1 MNSMIKEANMGKVIA
16 IANQKGGCGK
26 TTTTVN
32 LAAALVKMGKKVAII
47 DADPQGSCTAS
58 LGYIQPDDIK
68 VTLANIMM
76 DVVNEESLDLGEGLL
91 RHEEGMILIP
101 ANIELAGLEV
111 ALINVM
117 SREMILKAFVDEIRD
132 WYDYI
137 LIDCMPSLGMLTIN
151 ALVAADSVII
161 PVQTSYLPVKGLQ
174 QLLSTISK
182 VRRQLNRKLRVE
194 GILLTMVDMRTL
206 YTREMIMKVHETYGM
221 DPNVGTFETY
231 IPRSVRAEETCAE
244 GVSIFKTRPD
254 CKIALA
260 YAGLAKEVLAH
271 DAEETRGE
279 D

>member
-1 MNSMIKEANMGKVIA
+1 MGKVIA

-32 LAAALVKMGKKVAII
+32 LAAALVEQGKKVCII
-47 DADPQGSCTAS
+47 DADPQGSCTSS

-68 VTLANIMM
+68 VTLASILM
-76 DVVNEESLDLGEGLL
+76 DIINEEPLDLGEGILK
-91 RHEEGMILIP
+91 HEEGMLLIP

-111 ALINVM
+111 ALISVM
-117 SREMILKAFVDEIRD
+117 SREMILRAFIEEIRD

-161 PVQTSYLPVKGLQ
+161 PCQTSYLPVKGLQ

-182 VRRQLNRKLRVE
+182 VKRQLNRKLHVE
-194 GILLTMVDMRTL
+194 GILLTMVDMRNT
-206 YTREMIMKVHETYGM
+206 YTRDMIAKVHETYGE
-221 DPNVGTFETY
+221 DPNVGTFATY

-244 GVSIFKTRPD
+244 GVSIFKTRPG
-254 CKIALA
+254 CKIAIA
-260 YAGLAKEVLAH
+260 YRGLAKEVVEN
-271 DAEETRGE
+271 DGEEETWTE